1 MLILKSRPKVNT
13 TMREIGC
20 QQSMTQRQEEEGR
33 EGKHAKE
40 RRIRRRNRKR
50 KNRNERRPIKA

>member
-1 MLILKSRPKVNT
+1 MLILKSRPKVST

-20 QQSMTQRQEEEGR
+20 QGSMRQRQEEEGR
-33 EGKHAKE
+33 EGGKERE
-40 RRIRRRNRKR
+40 RRIRRRDRKR

>member
-20 QQSMTQRQEEEGR
+20 QQSITQIQEEEGR
-33 EGKHAKE
+33 EGGYEKE
-40 RRIRRRNRKR
+40 RRIRRDRKR
-50 KNRNERRPIKA
+50 KNRNKRRPIKA